1 MEYTDED
8 IEFAGRVLTH
18 REELE
23 DELVEKWME
32 DWEHVQLLDELAAER
47 KNLSEG
53 DFERQ
58 ETEELASLE
67 QAEADRKSRRMT
79 LRWSVASSIIL
90 IVALYVGRG
99 VDEWRNLNEERLMA
113 QAERTLPGGRRAE
126 LILATGE
133 KVQLGQKS
141 EIISGKKET
150 GIRNDSLTGLDYT
163 LAGLQENTREV
174 YNTLVT
180 PIGGEYSLELSD
192 GTKVFLNAASELRFP
207 VVFIGDKR
215 VVDLKGEA
223 YFEVTKD
230 TIRPFV
236 VRVNG
241 AEVTVLGT
249 SFNVNTYGDDGQI
262 YTTVVNGKVQVSSKK
277 NGQKEILNS
286 GMQSVMDVKTGKLVV
301 HEVDVE
307 PFSTALL
314 QGAFGHVCVKK

>member
-8 IEFAGRVLTH
+8 IEFARQILTH

-23 DELVEKWME
+23 DALVEKWME
-32 DWEHVQLLDELAAER
+32 DEEHMRLLDELAAER

-113 QAERTLPGGRRAE
+113 QGRRAE

-192 GTKVFLNAASELRFP
+192 GTKVFLNAASELRFS

-262 YTTVVNGKVQVSSKK
+262 YTTVVNGKVQVSSKR
-277 NGQKEILNS
+277 NGQKEILNP
-286 GMQSVMDVKTGKLVV
+286 GMQSVMDMKTGKLVV

-307 PFSTALL
+307 PFVAWRE
-314 QGAFGHVCVKK
+314 GRFVF

>member
-8 IEFAGRVLTH
+8 IEFARQILTH

-23 DELVEKWME
+23 DALVEKWME
-32 DWEHVQLLDELAAER
+32 DEEHMRLLDELAAER

-192 GTKVFLNAASELRFP
+192 GTKVFLNAASELRFS

-262 YTTVVNGKVQVSSKK
+262 YTTVVNGKVQVSSKR
-277 NGQKEILNS
+277 NGQTEILNP
-286 GMQSVMDVKTGKLVV
+286 GMQSVMDMKTGKLVV

-307 PFSTALL
+307 PFVAWRE
-314 QGAFGHVCVKK
+314 GRFVF

>member
-8 IEFAGRVLTH
+8 IEFARQILTH

-23 DELVEKWME
+23 DALVEKWME
-32 DWEHVQLLDELAAER
+32 DEEHMRLLDELAAER

-150 GIRNDSLTGLDYT
+150 
-163 LAGLQENTREV
+163 V
-174 YNTLVT
+174 
-180 PIGGEYSLELSD
+180 
-192 GTKVFLNAASELRFP
+192 
-207 VVFIGDKR
+207 
-215 VVDLKGEA
+215 
-223 YFEVTKD
+223 
-230 TIRPFV
+230 
-236 VRVNG
+236 
-241 AEVTVLGT
+241 
-249 SFNVNTYGDDGQI
+249 
-262 YTTVVNGKVQVSSKK
+262 
-277 NGQKEILNS
+277 S
-286 GMQSVMDVKTGKLVV
+286 GMIL
-301 HEVDVE
+301 
-307 PFSTALL
+307 
-314 QGAFGHVCVKK
+314 

>member
-1 MEYTDED
+1 MSYRDED
-8 IEFAGRVLTH
+8 IEFARQILTH

-23 DELVEKWME
+23 DALVEKWME
-32 DWEHVQLLDELAAER
+32 DEEHMRLLDELAAER

-192 GTKVFLNAASELRFP
+192 GTKVFLNAASELRFS

-262 YTTVVNGKVQVSSKK
+262 YTTVVNGKVQVSSKR
-277 NGQKEILNS
+277 NGQKEILNP
-286 GMQSVMDVKTGKLVV
+286 GMQSVMDMKTGKLVV

-307 PFSTALL
+307 PFVAWRE
-314 QGAFGHVCVKK
+314 GRFVF